1 MNVQYPISID
11 WSKEEVIKVVQFFQT
26 VEKAY
31 DNGVSKGE
39 VLSTYS
45 DFKQVVPSKSEE
57 KQMFKQFDKDT
68 GFSTYHTVK
77 EAKETE
83 REKVMMNK

>member
-11 WSKEEVIKVVQFFQT
+11 WNKEEVIKVVQFFQT

-31 DNGVSKGE
+31 DKGAVKGE
-39 VLSTYS
+39 LLSAYS
-45 DFKQVVPSKSEE
+45 DFKEVVPSKSEE
-57 KQMFKQFDKDT
+57 KQMFKQFDKET

-77 EAKETE
+77 EARETE
-83 REKVMMNK
+83 REKVLMHK